1 MSRCLVTGHRGY
13 IGSRLYKKLVDLGHE
28 VQGIDLVEGNDIN
41 SLQGLVEDKH
51 GKFHPRW
58 ANFKPEYVFHLA
70 CIPRVAYSIE
80 EPVKTMQNN
89 VLAGSNV
96 LNFARKIGAKRV
108 IYSSSSSINGNG
120 DGPTNPYGLQKMVT
134 EVETKLYAELYNIDT
149 VSLRYFNV
157 YSEDQKASG
166 PYATAICNWMQ
177 YIRDG
182 RRPFITGT
190 GEQRRDM
197 LYVEDA
203 VSANIFAM
211 NYDKPFRGQYFDCG
225 TGANISLN
233 EVKHIVTKHFPGIE
247 FDYVDP
253 RPGDVLLTKA
263 KSDELKKLG
272 WQVEINIQEGI
283 DNCFKQLKGE
293 KDVNFI
299 R

>member
-120 DGPTNPYGLQKMVT
+120 DGPT
-134 EVETKLYAELYNIDT
+134 TK
-149 VSLRYFNV
+149 RYHTR
-157 YSEDQKASG
+157 SQLPA
-166 PYATAICNWMQ
+166 P
-177 YIRDG
+177 
-182 RRPFITGT
+182 
-190 GEQRRDM
+190 
-197 LYVEDA
+197 
-203 VSANIFAM
+203 
-211 NYDKPFRGQYFDCG
+211 
-225 TGANISLN
+225 
-233 EVKHIVTKHFPGIE
+233 
-247 FDYVDP
+247 
-253 RPGDVLLTKA
+253 
-263 KSDELKKLG
+263 KKLSHERHAQTSG
-272 WQVEINIQEGI
+272 RHVLPTQS
-283 DNCFKQLKGE
+283 
-293 KDVNFI
+293 
-299 R
+299 